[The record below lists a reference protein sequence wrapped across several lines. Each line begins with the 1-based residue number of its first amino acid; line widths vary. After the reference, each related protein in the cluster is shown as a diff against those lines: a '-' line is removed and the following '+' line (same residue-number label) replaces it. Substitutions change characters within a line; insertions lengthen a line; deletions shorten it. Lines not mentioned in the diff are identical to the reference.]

1 MTTRYTRIGDGVE
14 ARIHKGYLFVRTTD
28 VSGDFLIQGGRI
40 GRVCK
45 MPYTKTLEEAK
56 RTGEYNDPYLT
67 DIKVCIR
74 YGDIIK
80 RGSLI
85 Q

>member
-1 MTTRYTRIGDGVE
+1 MTTRYTRIGDGIE

-28 VSGDFLIQGGRI
+28 ISGDFLIQGGRI

-67 DIKVCIR
+67 DIKVCIE
-74 YGDIIK
+74 
-80 RGSLI
+80 RGEIVKSGNLI

>member
-28 VSGDFLIQGGRI
+28 ISGDFVIQGGRI

-45 MPYTKTLEEAK
+45 MRYTKTLEEAQ
-56 RTGEYNDPYLT
+56 RTGGYRNPSLS
-67 DIKVCIR
+67 DITFCIER
-74 YGDIIK
+74 GEVVK
-80 RGSLI
+80 RGDLI